1 MYEHFRNKLATEL
14 SKTYT
19 NADIWKILAYV
30 DKVAYDYDITE
41 KSTEIMCIEDV
52 FPPIAKT
59 YIAVKSL
66 EGLSGASIN
75 LYENRLRIFFEMVG
89 KQPQDVTTNDI
100 RIYLATYKAQRGVS
114 DRTLDKYRQIL
125 DSFFKWAV
133 DEEYMTKNP
142 CRNIKAIKYEVKPR
156 RSLSRIQLE
165 ELRRA
170 CRTKRERAIID
181 TLFSTGCRV
190 AELVN
195 MKKSDVNPDGE
206 SIQIVGKG
214 KKHNTVYLNSN
225 AILSLNEYFS
235 ERQDS
240 SEYLF
245 VSEYRPHNQMSTRLV
260 ESILSDLSQIIGFKV
275 TPHVIRHTTAT
286 LGLQSGMKI
295 TEVQKML
302 GHASVNTTQ
311 IYAETSQEDVRTAH
325 LKYVV

>member
-1 MYEHFRNKLATEL
+1 MYEHMRNAFAMEIAPILKRHDIDIVLAKL
-14 SKTYT
+14 
-19 NADIWKILAYV
+19 
-30 DKVAYDYDITE
+30 DKVAADYDIGE
-41 KSTEIMCIEDV
+41 KSTEIMVLDDI
-52 FPPIAKT
+52 FPQIAKT

-66 EGLSGASIN
+66 EGLSAKTIEM
-75 LYENRLRIFFEMVG
+75 YENRLRIFFYSIA
-89 KQPQDVTTNDI
+89 KQPQDVSTNDI
-100 RIYLATYKAQRGVS
+100 RLFLATYKKQHGVS
-114 DRTLDKYRQIL
+114 DRTIDKFRQVI
-125 DSFFKWAV
+125 DTFFKWAV
-133 DEEYMTKNP
+133 DEEYIAKNP
-142 CRNIKAIKYEVKPR
+142 CRNVNTIKFEIKPR
-156 RSLSRIQLE
+156 RSLTRIQLE

-170 CRTKRERAIID
+170 CRTDRERAIVD

-195 MKKSDVNPDGE
+195 MRKSDVNADGQ
-206 SIQIVGKG
+206 SVQIIGKG

-225 AILSLNEYFS
+225 AILSLDKYIS
-235 ERQDS
+235 GRTDS
-240 SEYLF
+240 SDYLF
-245 VSEYRPHNQMSTRLV
+245 VAERRPYGRISTRTV
-260 ESILSDLSQIIGFKV
+260 ERIITDLSQIIGFKV